1 MTQQVFRQTGVRA
14 GASDL
19 ADRTSLDELESIV
32 AGNFERKAKADEPVA
47 RVFDIESELLRELDA
62 PMRQSPMPRARSLA
76 TPQARRELPAHASP
90 SLDATLEDQLLG
102 ELQPPS
108 AGEANG
114 WDVAMAQ
121 ARLESGIAAA
131 DGGSVARSG
140 SSGPAMRRA
149 NPAPQARSRAEPMAR
164 QALMPIAAPQPEQAR
179 APESDDLDSL
189 AREFAEPEVASG
201 GGEVAPGFARDE
213 FADTATGEAS
223 GVSAPRPAAK
233 GKQVFSEID
242 LDLGAAFKTAFD
254 KINTD
259 RVEQQ
264 MREATRLTAT
274 DRMERAE
281 AADARSLEAQFA
293 NAFEEELAM
302 SVQAI
307 RGARQT
313 QSTAPAAMAGPVG
326 SASAT
331 RKAQAQQQAPVQQK
345 FVAQANGATEAVR
358 RSPANMAARA
368 ERGPDPYAA
377 LLERELRAADLQAA
391 VSGEEFDEPE
401 FAPAPRRRGGL
412 RLASYGLAAVLI
424 AGMGAASYAYFSKG
438 DVSSD
443 PQLIKADADPFKIK
457 PDNPGGAQI
466 ANQDKAAYE
475 RLSGKFSNDA
485 KQEKLIESAEEPVK
499 IANAAQGDAVVGADL
514 NSAVANAAEEKAG
527 ERLAP
532 GEAEKTR
539 SLAAIQPRRVKTL
552 AIRADGTVIPGDT
565 VGAAEAAAKLA
576 AGDVKAKAE
585 QAAKAGTDPV
595 KVDTVRVNETKTADA
610 AGKDTEL
617 KVASIEAVQ
626 TGKQA
631 AAAGAWAIQVSSQK
645 SAADADA
652 AFRNLQRKFPQL
664 LDGRQMEIQK
674 AEVADKGTFFR
685 VRVLAPSKEEAG
697 SFCEKLK
704 GAGGSCFV
712 TR

>member
-1 MTQQVFRQTGVRA
+1 MTQQAFRQTGVRA

-19 ADRTSLDELESIV
+19 ADHTSLEELESIV

-62 PMRQSPMPRARSLA
+62 PVRQSPMPRARSLA

-121 ARLESGIAAA
+121 ARLESGIVAA
-131 DGGSVARSG
+131 DGVAMARSG
-140 SSGPAMRRA
+140 PVAPAMRRA
-149 NPAPQARSRAEPMAR
+149 NPAPQMRSLAEPMAR
-164 QALMPIAAPQPEQAR
+164 QALMPTVTPKPEQAKTP
-179 APESDDLDSL
+179 ASDDLDSL

-201 GGEVAPGFARDE
+201 GGAEIAPGFARDDIAHAAAGAE
-213 FADTATGEAS
+213 P
-223 GVSAPRPAAK
+223 GVSAPRPATQ
-233 GKQVFSEID
+233 GKQAFSEID
-242 LDLGAAFKTAFD
+242 LDFGAAFKTAFD

-264 MREATRLTAT
+264 MRESTRLTAT
-274 DRMERAE
+274 DRMERAA

-313 QSTAPAAMAGPVG
+313 QSPAAMAEPVRG
-326 SASAT
+326 ASAA
-331 RKAQAQQQAPVQQK
+331 RKPQAQQHAPAQHK
-345 FVAQANGATEAVR
+345 SVAQANGATEAVR

-377 LLERELRAADLQAA
+377 LLERELRAADLQAT
-391 VSGEEFDEPE
+391 VSGEEFDEPQ

-412 RLASYGLAAVLI
+412 RLAGYGLAAVLI

-438 DVSSD
+438 DASSD
-443 PQLIKADADPFKIK
+443 PLLIKADADPFKIK
-457 PDNPGGAQI
+457 PENPGGAQI

-499 IANAAQGDAVVGADL
+499 IANAAQGDAVVGGDL
-514 NSAVANAAEEKAG
+514 NSAVANVAEEKAG

-552 AIRADGTVIPGDT
+552 AIRADGTVVPGDT
-565 VGAAEAAAKLA
+565 AAAAEAAAKLA
-576 AGDVKAKAE
+576 AGDVKAKA
-585 QAAKAGTDPV
+585 ATDPV
-595 KVDTVRVNETKTADA
+595 KVDTVRVNEAKTADA
-610 AGKDTEL
+610 AGKDNEL

-626 TGKQA
+626 AGKQA

-664 LDGRQMEIQK
+664 LEGKQMEIQK